1 MVSVG
6 DRVLQG
12 KDGIYGYAVC
22 TKRVSTSRIDVVF
35 ENTNG
40 VRLGCNIGD
49 FTRGALKDY
58 FYPSMYGIGYLGEL
72 YAYKLSKDF
81 DKSIQSRWN
90 DMIRRVACTDVNVDN
105 SRMSKC
111 YLATCSDDFKNFSK
125 FVDWVYSC
133 DNFSDLLEFSKIT
146 GVAYCLDKDI
156 LVKNNKHYSAE
167 TCSLVPAPINNLI
180 DFSNTRR
187 GSYPLGVKLH
197 SGGVAV
203 YVMFGRDIL
212 GLPRYAKIFN
222 FKKCNINPNKDYYI
236 ALADKFYSHYGL
248 SVAQYQKCAIGMA
261 FEDFCIEKK
270 KYMKDVANLYK
281 NYELNGKIYNLLS
294 NEAYNSI
301 INWEFD
307 ISD

>member
-1 MVSVG
+1 MSLSNH
-6 DRVLQG
+6 VLEASDG
-12 KDGIYGYAVC
+12 FINITNYSKDDLA
-22 TKRVSTSRIDVVF
+22 KLS
-35 ENTNG
+35 
-40 VRLGCNIGD
+40 IGD
-49 FTRGALKDY
+49 FVKFSGTFY
-58 FYPSMYGIGYLGEL
+58 FNTVTNI
-72 YAYKLSKDF
+72 D
-81 DKSIQSRWN
+81 I
-90 DMIRRVACTDVNVDN
+90 
-105 SRMSKC
+105 
-111 YLATCSDDFKNFSK
+111 
-125 FVDWVYSC
+125 SC
-133 DNFSDLLEFSKIT
+133 DNKNFDIKISYT
-146 GVAYCLDKDI
+146 PIIDKNFNFDADT
-156 LVKNNKHYSAE
+156 KYS
-167 TCSLVPAPINNLI
+167 TIFKGI
-180 DFSNTRR
+180 W

-197 SGGVAV
+197 SGSVAV

-281 NYELNGKIYNLLS
+281 NYELNGRIYNLLS